1 MAYQSVCIFL
11 VSVLEVTLGIDFLL
25 ILQFLNILALCKYER
40 TSTMKNYPLIIMYAY
55 CGGQPLYSDLFEQ
68 NYENQGM
75 LALPS
80 KL

>member
-1 MAYQSVCIFL
+1 
-11 VSVLEVTLGIDFLL
+11 
-25 ILQFLNILALCKYER
+25 
-40 TSTMKNYPLIIMYAY
+40 MYAY